1 MTIRILLALGLVS
14 MFLIAFG
21 ATASSAA
28 GKPNP
33 AVTVSPNTSL
43 LDGQAVQVSGSG
55 YQQQQIEIAECGGAD
70 LSAHPAVG
78 PVCTY
83 FTHSVTT
90 QASADGSFGPTTFTV
105 ERVIV
110 GTRYVNGNHPVSTTY
125 DCSTANDCYIRAF
138 STTRGNRSATQTVNF
153 AP

>member
-1 MTIRILLALGLVS
+1 MAIRLVLAIGIVSVFLLG
-14 MFLIAFG
+14 FG
-21 ATASSAA
+21 ASTSSAT
-28 GKPNP
+28 GKPSP
-33 AVTVSPNTSL
+33 GITVSPSTSL
-43 LDGQAVQVSGSG
+43 SNGQAVQVSGSG
-55 YQQQQIEIAECGGAD
+55 FQEQQIEIAECGGAD

-90 QASADGSFGPTTFTV
+90 QSDADGNFGPTAFTV
-105 ERVIV
+105 EKVIV

-125 DCSTANDCYIRAF
+125 DCSANNDCYIRAF
-138 STTRGNRSATQTVNF
+138 NTTRGNRSATQVLSF